1 MTYSFV
7 SIKHSLGWSL
17 KVLETLKGE
26 MYNIKTTIDLL
37 DNRTVVIIK
46 IDGSNL

>member
-1 MTYSFV
+1 MTCSFV

-17 KVLETLKGE
+17 NDLETLKGE
-26 MYNIKTTIDLL
+26 MNNTKTTIDLL

-46 IDGSNL
+46 IDGSDL